1 MIIELK
7 RNGSAETA
15 LTQIK
20 DRKYFDSLSHYS
32 GDLLFV
38 GVNYDEQSK
47 THECRIER
55 FFKQSLK

>member
-1 MIIELK
+1 M
-7 RNGSAETA
+7 SAESA

-20 DRKYFDSLSHYS
+20 DRKHFASLSRYS
-32 GDLLFV
+32 GDRLFV
-38 GVNYDEQSK
+38 RVTYDEQSK

>member
-1 MIIELK
+1 M
-7 RNGSAETA
+7 SAESA

-20 DRKYFDSLSHYS
+20 DRKHFASLSRYS

-55 FFKQSLK
+55 FFKQSLE

>member
-1 MIIELK
+1 M
-7 RNGSAETA
+7 SAETA

-20 DRKYFDSLSHYS
+20 DRKYFASLSRYS

>member
-1 MIIELK
+1 M
-7 RNGSAETA
+7 SAETA

-20 DRKYFDSLSHYS
+20 DRKYFAGLSRYS

-38 GVNYDEQSK
+38 GVNYDKQSK

-55 FFKQSLK
+55 FFKQSLE